1 MYLCSCLL
9 FLSIFIDPM
18 VTAESSPSLSVR
30 KALLFDDFILGILFV
45 KSADSPTV
53 VYLLVIFHVAIEHGP
68 VEIVDFPIE
77 NGDFPVRKT

>member
-9 FLSIFIDPM
+9 FLSIFMDPM
-18 VTAESSPSLSVR
+18 VTAESLPSLSVP

-45 KSADSPTV
+45 KSADSPIA
-53 VYLLVIFHVAIEHGP
+53 VYPLVIFHVAIEHGP
-68 VEIVDFPIE
+68 VEIVHFPIE